1 MSMYTIIQEGHCIWG
16 RGETIE
22 SCIRDANQWLGHY
35 SIRKFEPHDH
45 NGSKQGGLTDWTVGR
60 RYQISGG
67 DMFITDDPSIIDG
80 YELKNTFPP
89 KSGAE
94 A

>member
-1 MSMYTIIQEGHCIWG
+1 MYTIIQEGHCIWG
-16 RGETIE
+16 RGKTIE
-22 SCIRDANQWLGHY
+22 FCIRDANQWLGHY

-67 DMFITDDPSIIDG
+67 DMFITDDHSIIDG
-80 YELKNTFPP
+80 YELKITFPP
-89 KSGAE
+89 KLGA
-94 A
+94 